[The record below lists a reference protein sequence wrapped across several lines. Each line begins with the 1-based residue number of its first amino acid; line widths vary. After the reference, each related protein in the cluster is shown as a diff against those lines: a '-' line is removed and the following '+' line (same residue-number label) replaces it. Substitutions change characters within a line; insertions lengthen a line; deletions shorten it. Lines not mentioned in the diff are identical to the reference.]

1 MIKMIIYRLIFYKGQ
16 STNGWICFHHFR
28 FFFTHQN
35 NNKDIELPG
44 RTIDSIFQRKLSDVI
59 CDNTKN
65 IRLVPTAAFETLSED
80 NPHKNCGTEDV
91 NQLDLQGL
99 RGNGGRG
106 DHRGEG
112 NTKHNLYI
120 FDAKII
126 FSYITIFYFAFNCAF
141 SFFIICRKFS
151 FGSSNSRRI

>member
-1 MIKMIIYRLIFYKGQ
+1 MKDNQRIDEYIFHQ
-16 STNGWICFHHFR
+16 FR

-35 NNKDIELPG
+35 TNKDIELPG
-44 RTIDSIFQRKLSDVI
+44 RTIDSILQRKLSDVI

-106 DHRGEG
+106 NHRGEG
-112 NTKHNLYI
+112 NTKYNLYI

-126 FSYITIFYFAFNCAF
+126 YHYILFCI
-141 SFFIICRKFS
+141 
-151 FGSSNSRRI
+151 

>member
-1 MIKMIIYRLIFYKGQ
+1 MKDNQRIDEYI
-16 STNGWICFHHFR
+16 FHHFR

-35 NNKDIELPG
+35 TNKDIELPG
-44 RTIDSIFQRKLSDVI
+44 RTINSVLQRKLSDVI

-106 DHRGEG
+106 NHRGEG
-112 NTKHNLYI
+112 NTKYNLYI

-126 FSYITIFYFAFNCAF
+126 YFIFRLINHFHWLIF
-141 SFFIICRKFS
+141 CRKFS
-151 FGSSNSRRI
+151 LGSGNSRRIYQQCL

>member
-1 MIKMIIYRLIFYKGQ
+1 MKDNQRIDEYI
-16 STNGWICFHHFR
+16 FHHFR

-35 NNKDIELPG
+35 TNKDIELPG
-44 RTIDSIFQRKLSDVI
+44 RTIDSVLQRKLSDVI

-65 IRLVPTAAFETLSED
+65 IRLVPTAAFETLSEH

-106 DHRGEG
+106 NHRGEG
-112 NTKHNLYI
+112 NTKYNLYI
-120 FDAKII
+120 FDAKIKFI
-126 FSYITIFYFAFNCAF
+126 LRLIMHIHY
-141 SFFIICRKFS
+141 FIICRKFS
-151 FGSSNSRRI
+151 LGSGNSRRIYQQCL

>member
-1 MIKMIIYRLIFYKGQ
+1 MKDNQRIDEYI
-16 STNGWICFHHFR
+16 FHHFR

-35 NNKDIELPG
+35 TNKDIELPG
-44 RTIDSIFQRKLSDVI
+44 RTIDSILQRKLSDVI

-91 NQLDLQGL
+91 NQLDLEGL

-106 DHRGEG
+106 NHRGEG
-112 NTKHNLYI
+112 NTKYNLYI

-126 FSYITIFYFAFNCAF
+126 SRYPVFHYILFCVQWCIFI
-141 SFFIICRKFS
+141 SHHCRKFS
-151 FGSSNSRRI
+151 LGSSHSRRLY